1 MFDIKAAKLLSAHIS
16 VKKVT
21 FKSGEMRHIVS
32 AFSECVTPSCSRDAG
47 HEGFNS
53 QLSGQE
59 GGGVRAGETRP
70 AQRPQEPRLYPF
82 SAPAFVQL
90 NSSC

>member
-1 MFDIKAAKLLSAHIS
+1 MFLNIKAAKLLFAHIS

-21 FKSGEMRHIVS
+21 CKSGEIRDIMS
-32 AFSECVTPSCSRDAG
+32 TFSECVPLSCSRDAG

-59 GGGVRAGETRP
+59 GGGV
-70 AQRPQEPRLYPF
+70 
-82 SAPAFVQL
+82 
-90 NSSC
+90 